1 MAKKLLQLFMK
12 NDPARAALW
21 SAINAWVANRN
32 EEPPVHQQEMVEL
45 VENAARNFGRR
56 RSASCRKDEH
66 DACADDKCE
75 CRCHYT
81 RRKSRFRPLR
91 GQGEEARKARLARG
105 LCPTHGVVLDPGVR
119 HLGEGRARGRPHE
132 VLTQGL
138 QVHDRGEQ
146 EGRHMTDCL
155 VWLVIGLFIG
165 ATFGFVVAALMHAA
179 KDKREGT

>member
-56 RSASCRKDEH
+56 RSVSCRKGEH

-105 LCPTHGVVLDPGVR
+105 LCPTHGVVLIPESVVWEKGAPVADLMKCSR
-119 HLGEGRARGRPHE
+119 K
-132 VLTQGL
+132 
-138 QVHDRGEQ
+138 
-146 EGRHMTDCL
+146 DCK
-155 VWLVIGLFIG
+155 FTTE
-165 ATFGFVVAALMHAA
+165 ANR
-179 KDKREGT
+179 REGT